1 MIPRSL
7 RWHEPCPVEQQAG
20 YASETYQERGSEM
33 NTRNITSVFIAL
45 TAVFFIATAT
55 YGQSNE
61 QRVTIMVRPA
71 QTVEERVADEIK
83 EKELR
88 KAAEDK
94 LAAER
99 SARIAEK
106 SPAAVLRRARTIFV
120 SSDTEFFK
128 PIQLQNALRKR
139 EEFDSWQMAIVD
151 GWGNHNSSD
160 VHIEIDRPLFTYTFT
175 YQITDRSTGI
185 VLATGK
191 VTAFDGNAAA
201 PQLAGKIIEE
211 IKKARGESK
220 EKK

>member
-1 MIPRSL
+1 
-7 RWHEPCPVEQQAG
+7 
-20 YASETYQERGSEM
+20 M
-33 NTRNITSVFIAL
+33 NTKIIPSVFIAL
-45 TAVFFIATAT
+45 TAVCFIATGA

-61 QRVTIMVRPA
+61 QRVTITVRPA

-106 SPAAVLRRARTIFV
+106 SPGALLRGARTVFV
-120 SSDTEFFK
+120 SSDTEFFE

-139 EEFDSWQMAIVD
+139 EEFGSWQMAIVD
-151 GWGNHNSSD
+151 GSNSRDSSD

-175 YQITDRSTGI
+175 YQIADRSTGI

-201 PQLAGKIIEE
+201 PKLAAKIIEE

>member
-1 MIPRSL
+1 MKT
-7 RWHEPCPVEQQAG
+7 G
-20 YASETYQERGSEM
+20 
-33 NTRNITSVFIAL
+33 NIKSVFIAL
-45 TAVFFIATAT
+45 AAVFLIATGT

-71 QTVEERVADEIK
+71 RTVEERVADEIK

-106 SPAAVLRRARTIFV
+106 SPGAVLRRARTVFV
-120 SSDTEFFK
+120 SSDTQFFT
-128 PIQLQNALRKR
+128 PIQLQNALRKQ

-151 GWGNHNSSD
+151 GSSGRDSSD
-160 VHIEIDRPLFTYTFT
+160 IHIEIDRPLFTYTFT
-175 YQITDRSTGI
+175 YQITDRSTGS

-201 PQLAGKIIEE
+201 PRLAGKIIEE
-211 IKKARGESK
+211 FKKARGESK
-220 EKK
+220 ETK